1 MGKVIRI
8 GSGYDVHAFVG
19 GEKLILGGV
28 EVPFEKGLKGHSD
41 ADVLLHA
48 IIDALLGASAL
59 GDIGTHFP
67 PTDPAYKDI
76 SSLMLLSRTLE
87 IIKSS
92 GFAIV
97 NIDSTIVCEAPKLA
111 LFMDRMVANIA
122 DTLMMDARRVS
133 VKATTTE
140 GLGFIGTGE
149 GIAAYSSVL
158 VEES

>member
-1 MGKVIRI
+1 MIRI
-8 GSGYDVHAFVG
+8 GNGYDVHALG
-19 GEKLILGGV
+19 EGEKLILGGV
-28 EVPFEKGLKGHSD
+28 EIPFERGLKGHSD

-87 IIKSS
+87 ILKSA

-111 LFMDRMVANIA
+111 LFMDKMVANIA
-122 DTLMMDARRVS
+122 DTLIMDPRRIS

-140 GLGFIGTGE
+140 GLGFIGKGE
-149 GIAAYSSVL
+149 GIAAYSTVL
-158 VEES
+158 VEEF